1 MTEIKTRHSLIV
13 KHKTFKQNPS
23 LRTNNGGKMTGAAHA
38 DDSIIVRDESDDE
51 DITISDIPAAD
62 DESDVD
68 ATTQVIDDTLNPEGD
83 DDDKKKLG
91 FKTTYDGFSIW
102 GWVLCL
108 FVERKGGPG
117 QKSSAATEGNAQ
129 ALMQDWI
136 TSTQQQ
142 REDDG

>member
-1 MTEIKTRHSLIV
+1 LTELKTRHSLIV
-13 KHKTFKQNPS
+13 KHKTFKQKAS
-23 LRTNNGGKMTGAAHA
+23 LSTNNGGKMTAANHGV
-38 DDSIIVRDESDDE
+38 DSIMIRDESDDE
-51 DITISDIPAAD
+51 DIAISDIPAAD
-62 DESDVD
+62 DESDVEETSRKLD
-68 ATTQVIDDTLNPEGD
+68 EDFNPEQ

-117 QKSSAATEGNAQ
+117 KKSAAATEGNAQ

-142 REDDG
+142 KEDDE